1 MRKYYMSY
9 VDFSEIANITT
20 DSEQLNRSAERLKEL
35 GMLTEKGNP
44 STAQLTSLANSIV
57 PSFISKLERRLQRRE
72 GVYQT
77 TLNNI
82 YRLYEQKEYYGLYLY
97 IAILYG
103 FLEWRVPERLALL
116 PSDAD
121 TLKAYWGV
129 FITMVQDALN
139 TAESEEPETD
149 AVQEESL

>member
-121 TLKAYWGV
+121 TLKAYWGI